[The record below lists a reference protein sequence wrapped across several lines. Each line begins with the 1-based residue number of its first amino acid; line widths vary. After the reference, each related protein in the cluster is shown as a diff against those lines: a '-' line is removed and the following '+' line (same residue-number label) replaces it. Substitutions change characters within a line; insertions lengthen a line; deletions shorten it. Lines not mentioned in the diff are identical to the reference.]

1 MNTTWRILL
10 EEAIAEAE
18 GLTLSEAESCT
29 LTDEELDVEFYA
41 GFGSPNGERFTL
53 WTKNKVYFPVCY
65 DGAEYVGCASRNP
78 DGKPTEHIGG
88 W

>member
-1 MNTTWRILL
+1 MMV
-10 EEAIAEAE
+10 AE
-18 GLTLSEAESCT
+18 GLKIEDAESCT

-41 GFGSPNGERFTL
+41 GFGSPNGKRFTL

-65 DGAEYVGCASRNP
+65 DGAESVECVSRNP
-78 DGKPTEHIGG
+78 DGKPTEHVGG